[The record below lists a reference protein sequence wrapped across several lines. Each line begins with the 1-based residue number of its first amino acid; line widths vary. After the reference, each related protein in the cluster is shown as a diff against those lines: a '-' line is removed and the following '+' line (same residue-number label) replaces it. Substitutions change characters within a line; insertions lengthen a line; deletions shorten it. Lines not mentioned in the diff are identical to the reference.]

1 MTCPT
6 PAQTG
11 GLLAFSTIM
20 PPPLRLQAVA
30 FVSPQNHPILVRTFA
45 VNPAEELKYHYLA
58 HTSLDVFEERSA
70 QRALSLEDAG

>member
-1 MTCPT
+1 M
-6 PAQTG
+6 PA
-11 GLLAFSTIM
+11 
-20 PPPLRLQAVA
+20 PLRLQAVA

-70 QRALSLEDAG
+70 HRT